1 MVLAGHQP
9 DRPDLDPFTFEVD
22 DDLAQPEVAILT
34 PRLGPDQRD
43 HGVREVRAG
52 GPDLGPIEQPATL
65 DLPGRGCHRGEVGAR
80 VRFAH
85 PDREVE
91 LAARDARQESLP
103 QFLAAVAEE
112 ERAGLPVGNPVGGHG
127 GPGRQQLLDH
137 DMALE
142 RTPLAAPVASG
153 PGHAEPAALAQP
165 AAEGGVGAT
174 QPRVAARHKAAR
186 GEFVA
191 QEAADLSAQCDR
203 LFRQLAGCETERND
217 RVEGRHQDRLGP
229 AGGDLLGL
237 VVTAG
242 RPVRGEGRG

>member
-34 PRLGPDQRD
+34 PGLGPDQRD
-43 HGVREVRAG
+43 HGVGEVRAG
-52 GPDLGPIEQPATL
+52 GPDLGPIEAPAAL
-65 DLPGRGCHRGEVGAR
+65 DRACRGCHRGEVGTR
-80 VRFAH
+80 VRLAH
-85 PDREVE
+85 ADREVD
-91 LAARDARQESLP
+91 LAARDSGQKPFPLP
-103 QFLAAVAEE
+103 FAAVAEE
-112 ERAGLPVGNPVGGHG
+112 ERARLPVGNPVGGHR

-137 DMALE
+137 DMAFE
-142 RTPLAAPVASG
+142 RTSLATPVAAG
-153 PGHAEPAALAQP
+153 PGHAEPAALAEA

-191 QEAADLSAQCDR
+191 QEAADLSAQCNR

-229 AGGDLLGL
+229 AGDDLLGL

-242 RPVRGEGRG
+242 RPVRGEERG